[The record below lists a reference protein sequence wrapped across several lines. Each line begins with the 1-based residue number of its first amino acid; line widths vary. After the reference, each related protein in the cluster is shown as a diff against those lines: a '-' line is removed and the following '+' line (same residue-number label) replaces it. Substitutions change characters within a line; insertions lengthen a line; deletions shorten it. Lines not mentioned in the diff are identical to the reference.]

1 MLQVLR
7 RVGIAFGCIVAAW
20 LAVSLVAGVVLG
32 SAASGNAIVWLITLL
47 LGGLIYRDIILRD
60 QRSA

>member
-1 MLQVLR
+1 MLRVLR

-47 LGGLIYRDIILRD
+47 LGGLIYRDIIRRD